1 MRKSGPEIPSLS
13 IDMNIRSQLTQLLAE
28 IEQEARQT
36 ADFTGR
42 PAFSPRVMEAL
53 AEVPRHKFVR
63 EDEET
68 LAYVNGPLPIGY
80 NQTISQPYI
89 VALMTDL
96 LDLNDDSTVLEI
108 GTGSGYQTAILA
120 EIARQVYSIE
130 IIAALATNA
139 GKVLQELGYTNI
151 HLKSGDGYYGW
162 PEYAPFDRIIVTAAS
177 ENVPEPLIQQLNPEG
192 RLVIPIGDRI
202 HGQDLT
208 LVTND
213 QSGHLTSR
221 NILPV
226 VFVPFTRSAH

>member
-1 MRKSGPEIPSLS
+1 
-13 IDMNIRSQLTQLLAE
+13 MNIRSQHAQLLAE
-28 IEQEARQT
+28 IAQEARQT
-36 ADFTGR
+36 ADLTGR
-42 PAFSPRVMEAL
+42 SAFSSRVMDAL
-53 AEVPRHKFVR
+53 ADVPRHKFVR

-96 LDLNDDSTVLEI
+96 LELDEGSTVLEI

-130 IIAALATNA
+130 IIAALAANA
-139 GKVLQELGYTNI
+139 RKLLQELGYANI
-151 HLKSGDGYYGW
+151 LIKSGDGYHGW
-162 PEYAPFDRIIVTAAS
+162 PEYSPFDRIIITAAS
-177 ENVPEPLIQQLNPEG
+177 ATIPEPLIQQLKPEG

-202 HGQDLT
+202 HGQELT
-208 LVTND
+208 LVTKD
-213 QSGHLTSR
+213 KAGRLTSR

-226 VFVPFTRSAH
+226 IFVPFTRGT

>member
-1 MRKSGPEIPSLS
+1 
-13 IDMNIRSQLTQLLAE
+13 MNIRSQHAQLLAE

-36 ADFTGR
+36 AALTGR
-42 PAFSPRVMEAL
+42 TAFNPRVMEAL
-53 AEVPRHKFVR
+53 AVVPRHKFVR

-96 LDLNDDSTVLEI
+96 LELNESSTVLEI

-120 EIARQVYSIE
+120 EIAMQVYSIE
-130 IIAALATNA
+130 IIAALADNA
-139 GKVLQELGYTNI
+139 RKVLQELGYTNI
-151 HLKSGDGYYGW
+151 LLKSGDGYHGW
-162 PEYAPFDRIIVTAAS
+162 PEYSPFDRIIVTAAS
-177 ENVPEPLIQQLNPEG
+177 VYIPEPLIQQLQPEG

-208 LVTND
+208 LVTRD
-213 QSGHLTSR
+213 KAGRLTSR

-226 VFVPFTRSAH
+226 VFVPFTRSS

>member
-1 MRKSGPEIPSLS
+1 M
-13 IDMNIRSQLTQLLAE
+13 LAE
-28 IEQEARQT
+28 IEQEAMQT
-36 ADFTGR
+36 AALTGR
-42 PAFSPRVMEAL
+42 STFNARVMDAL
-53 AEVPRHKFVR
+53 ADVPRHKFVR
-63 EDEET
+63 PDEEP

-96 LDLNDDSTVLEI
+96 LDLDEGSTVLEI

-130 IIAALATNA
+130 IIEVLAENA
-139 GKVLQELGYTNI
+139 KKLLQQLGYTNI
-151 HLKSGDGYYGW
+151 LIKSGDGYHGW

-177 ENVPEPLIQQLNPEG
+177 DKIPEPLVRQLQPEG

-202 HGQDLT
+202 HGQELT
-208 LVTND
+208 LVTKD
-213 QSGHLTSR
+213 KDDRLTRR

-226 VFVPFTRSAH
+226 IFVPFTRSI

>member
-1 MRKSGPEIPSLS
+1 
-13 IDMNIRSQLTQLLAE
+13 MNIRSQHAQMLAE

-42 PAFSPRVMEAL
+42 PVFSPRVMDAL
-53 AEVPRHKFVR
+53 SDVPRHRFVR

-96 LDLNDDSTVLEI
+96 LDLNEDSTVLEI

-130 IIAALATNA
+130 TIAALADNA
-139 GKVLQELGYTNI
+139 RKVLEGLGYTNI
-151 HLKSGDGYYGW
+151 RSKSGDGYYGW
-162 PEYAPFDRIIVTAAS
+162 PEHAPFDRIIVTAAS
-177 ENVPEPLIQQLNPEG
+177 EKIPEPLIEQLKPEG

-208 LVTND
+208 LVTRD
-213 QSGHLTSR
+213 KAGHLTSR

-226 VFVPFTRSAH
+226 VFVPFTRDTG

>member
-1 MRKSGPEIPSLS
+1 
-13 IDMNIRSQLTQLLAE
+13 MNIRSQHAQLLAE

-36 ADFTGR
+36 ASLTGKL
-42 PAFSPRVMEAL
+42 AFDARVMDAL
-53 AEVPRHKFVR
+53 AAVPRHKFVR
-63 EDEET
+63 PDEET

-96 LDLNDDSTVLEI
+96 LDLDEASTVLEI

-130 IIAALATNA
+130 IIDALAA
-139 GKVLQELGYTNI
+139 KAKKLLQQLGYTNI
-151 HLKSGDGYYGW
+151 LIKSGDGYHGW
-162 PEYAPFDRIIVTAAS
+162 SEYSPFDRIVVTAAS
-177 ENVPEPLIQQLNPEG
+177 ETIPEPLLQQLKPEG

-202 HGQDLT
+202 HGQELT
-208 LVTND
+208 LVTKDSN
-213 QSGHLTSR
+213 GRLTSK

-226 VFVPFTRSAH
+226 IFVPFTRSV